1 MPGVMGMVSA
11 STRKNSKLNVD
22 DLIRYA
28 NEKKASDLF
37 LRVDSRPAIK
47 RQGLV
52 EWTDLPVLD
61 EAEVTDLATQHA
73 SPDQVT
79 RFERDRELNI
89 SYSVPGVA
97 RIRQNLYWQRST
109 IASAIRLIP
118 LNVLTLPE
126 LGIESQAILQFTGE
140 AN

>member
-1 MPGVMGMVSA
+1 MRQLILSHQLPGVSRMVSGS
-11 STRKNSKLNVD
+11 STRKKLNVD

-28 NEKKASDLF
+28 AERKASDLF

-47 RQGLV
+47 RHGLV

-61 EAEVTDLATQHA
+61 DAAVTALATQHA
-73 SPDQVT
+73 NPDQVT

-97 RIRQNLYWQRST
+97 RIRQNL
-109 IASAIRLIP
+109 
-118 LNVLTLPE
+118 
-126 LGIESQAILQFTGE
+126 
-140 AN
+140 